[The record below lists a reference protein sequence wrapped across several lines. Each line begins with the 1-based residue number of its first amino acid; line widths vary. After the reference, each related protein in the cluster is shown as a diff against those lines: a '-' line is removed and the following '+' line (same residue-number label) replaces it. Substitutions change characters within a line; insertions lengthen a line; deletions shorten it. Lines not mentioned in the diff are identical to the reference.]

1 MVGTCFVLSATLIN
15 KEHNQRYHNDIL
27 QSIGY
32 IPRLFHIFVHWSVMQ
47 IYGFFGIRMQD
58 CARYW
63 IYTSEKLNTNRH
75 KAITNMNKFKYLTFA
90 IAMVLPFGL
99 QSCLNDDDDIRDRP
113 TALVTVVPQDGGSF
127 VMNLDDAT
135 VLIPTNM
142 SRSPYG
148 DKEVRALVNYIDE
161 DSRASERR
169 VKVVWIDSI
178 RTKMP
183 EKTLGSAAADD
194 EKYGKDPVEIVRD
207 WVTVAEDGY
216 LTLRFRTI
224 WGKRGIKHSL
234 NLVTDTDAKDPYV
247 LELRHNAHKDVDG
260 VMGDALIAFN
270 LNGLDFGDK
279 GTAKFTLKWMSF
291 SGSKSATF
299 ELKKR
304 TTSSTPKGMAYSLY
318 VE

>member
-1 MVGTCFVLSATLIN
+1 
-15 KEHNQRYHNDIL
+15 
-27 QSIGY
+27 
-32 IPRLFHIFVHWSVMQ
+32 
-47 IYGFFGIRMQD
+47 
-58 CARYW
+58 
-63 IYTSEKLNTNRH
+63 
-75 KAITNMNKFKYLTFA
+75 MNIFKYSALA
-90 IAMVLPFGL
+90 ISLIVSTGL
-99 QSCLNDDDDIRDRP
+99 QSCLNDDDEDVRDRP
-113 TALVTVVPQDGGSF
+113 TALVTVVPQEDGGF

-142 SRSPYG
+142 KSSPYG
-148 DKEVRALVNYIDE
+148 DKEVRALVNYVEE
-161 DSRASERR
+161 DSRAIEQR
-169 VKVVWIDSI
+169 VEVVWIDSI

-183 EKTLGSAAADD
+183 EKTLGSTTADD

-224 WGKRGIKHSL
+224 WGDRGIKHSL
-234 NLVTDTDAKDPYV
+234 NLVTGTDAEDPYV
-247 LELRHNAHKDVDG
+247 LELRHNAHEDVDG

-270 LNGLDFGDK
+270 LNNIDFGDK
-279 GTAKFTLKWMSF
+279 DTAKFTLKWNSF

-304 TTSSTPKGMAYSLY
+304 VVSSTPQGMAYSLY

>member
-1 MVGTCFVLSATLIN
+1 
-15 KEHNQRYHNDIL
+15 
-27 QSIGY
+27 
-32 IPRLFHIFVHWSVMQ
+32 
-47 IYGFFGIRMQD
+47 
-58 CARYW
+58 
-63 IYTSEKLNTNRH
+63 
-75 KAITNMNKFKYLTFA
+75 MNKFKYLTFA

-161 DSRASERR
+161 DSRATERR

-194 EKYGKDPVEIVRD
+194 EKYGKDKDKVED
-207 WVTVAEDGY
+207 
-216 LTLRFRTI
+216 LT
-224 WGKRGIKHSL
+224 IK
-234 NLVTDTDAKDPYV
+234 
-247 LELRHNAHKDVDG
+247 
-260 VMGDALIAFN
+260 
-270 LNGLDFGDK
+270 FGDHIER
-279 GTAKFTLKWMSF
+279 
-291 SGSKSATF
+291 ATRMLIKEMF
-299 ELKKR
+299 DYIKEDLINTNSVR
-304 TTSSTPKGMAYSLY
+304 YL
-318 VE
+318 